1 MYKSGGDC
9 TDAASSETIRKT
21 NQIDNHQSLHGGKG
35 CYTILTKTS
44 IRNTLPGSSRPA
56 KKLVASVDQTLLPEN
71 GLLARGLLDDAQL
84 EKVRNIRTRRLS
96 PVIRERFIAD

>member
-1 MYKSGGDC
+1 M
-9 TDAASSETIRKT
+9 
-21 NQIDNHQSLHGGKG
+21 LHDTYEDFDPE
-35 CYTILTKTS
+35 YT
-44 IRNTLPGSSRPA
+44 SRVFQA
-56 KKLVASVDQTLLPEN
+56 RKKLVASVDQTLLPEN